1 MAPVCPLDAGGPVEE
16 EEAMAISV
24 LLVDDE
30 EVFIQTL
37 AKRLT
42 LRRFNVYTATRRER
56 VFESLRNNLIDIVL
70 LDVRMPDLDGIEA
83 TQDIKV
89 AYPLIEVILLTG
101 HASMEASLEGLKR
114 GAFDYLLKPVNID
127 ELVYKIE
134 DAYRKKGLQEE
145 KIRRL
150 EDRSDQAADEAE
162 SGASD

>member
-1 MAPVCPLDAGGPVEE
+1 
-16 EEAMAISV
+16 MAISV

-30 EVFIQTL
+30 EPFVQTL

-42 LRRFNVYTATRRER
+42 LRRFDVHTATRAER
-56 VFESLRNNLIDIVL
+56 AFSTLRDHHIDVVV

-83 TQDIKV
+83 TSEIK
-89 AYPLIEVILLTG
+89 ASYPLIEVVLLTG
-101 HASMEASLEGLKR
+101 HASMEASLEGMKI

-134 DAYRKKGLQEE
+134 DAHRKKELQEE

-150 EDRSDQAADEAE
+150 AEKADEDGPDE
-162 SGASD
+162 

>member
-1 MAPVCPLDAGGPVEE
+1 
-16 EEAMAISV
+16 MAISV

-30 EVFIQTL
+30 ETFVQTL

-42 LRRFNVYTATRRER
+42 LRRFDVHTATRAEKAFATLAGRQ
-56 VFESLRNNLIDIVL
+56 IDVVV

-83 TQDIKV
+83 TRKIK
-89 AYPLIEVILLTG
+89 ANYPLVEVVLLTG
-101 HASMEASLEGLKR
+101 HASVEASLEGMKL

-134 DAYRKKGLQEE
+134 DAHRKKELQEE

-150 EDRSDQAADEAE
+150 AEKAEAGGDNE
-162 SGASD
+162 

>member
-1 MAPVCPLDAGGPVEE
+1 MAV
-16 EEAMAISV
+16 SV

-30 EVFIQTL
+30 EAFVQTL

-42 LRRFNVYTATRRER
+42 LRRFNVYTATRKNR
-56 VFESLRNNLIDIVL
+56 VYETLSENLIDVVL

-83 TQDIKV
+83 TKDIKA

-101 HASMEASLEGLKR
+101 HASMEASLEGMKL

-134 DAYRKKGLQEE
+134 DAHRKKELQEE

-150 EDRSDQAADEAE
+150 RDQADDTNDEAG
-162 SGASD
+162 SGPSD

>member
-1 MAPVCPLDAGGPVEE
+1 
-16 EEAMAISV
+16 MAISV

-30 EVFIQTL
+30 EAFVQTL

-42 LRRFNVYTATRRER
+42 LRRFNVYTATRKNR
-56 VFESLRNNLIDIVL
+56 VFETLSGNLIDVVL

-83 TQDIKV
+83 TKDIKA

-101 HASMEASLEGLKR
+101 HASMEASLDGMKL

-134 DAYRKKGLQEE
+134 DAHRKKELQEE

-150 EDRSDQAADEAE
+150 RDQTDDTNDEAG
-162 SGASD
+162 SGPSD

>member
-1 MAPVCPLDAGGPVEE
+1 M
-16 EEAMAISV
+16 STNV

-30 EVFIQTL
+30 ETFVLTL

-42 LRRFNVYTATRRER
+42 LRRFNVYTATRAER
-56 VFESLRNNLIDIVL
+56 VFETLKNNLIDVVV

-83 TQDIKV
+83 TKRIKADHPMV
-89 AYPLIEVILLTG
+89 EVIILTG
-101 HASMEASLEGLKR
+101 HASIEASLDGMRL

-134 DAYRKKGLQEE
+134 DAHRKKELQEE

-150 EDRSDQAADEAE
+150 KDQADEA
-162 SGASD
+162 SGDTV

>member
-1 MAPVCPLDAGGPVEE
+1 MGAARIGLRAGPSVEE
-16 EEAMAISV
+16 DAEMAISV

-30 EVFIQTL
+30 EVFVQTL

-42 LRRFNVYTATRRER
+42 LRRFNVYTATRKER
-56 VFESLRNNLIDIVL
+56 AFQTLEQNLIDVVL
-70 LDVRMPDLDGIEA
+70 LDVKMPDLDGIDA
-83 TQDIKV
+83 TRDIKA

-101 HASMEASLEGLKR
+101 HASMEASLEGMKL

-134 DAYRKKGLQEE
+134 DAYRKKELQEE

-150 EDRSDQAADEAE
+150 KSKTDGTSGEVGSAD
-162 SGASD
+162 

>member
-1 MAPVCPLDAGGPVEE
+1 
-16 EEAMAISV
+16 MAISV

-30 EVFIQTL
+30 ETFVQTL

-42 LRRFNVYTATRRER
+42 LRRFDVHTATRAEKAFATLAGRR
-56 VFESLRNNLIDIVL
+56 IDVVV

-83 TQDIKV
+83 TREIK
-89 AYPLIEVILLTG
+89 ATYPLVEVILLTG
-101 HASMEASLEGLKR
+101 HANMEASLEGMKQ

-134 DAYRKKGLQEE
+134 DAPRKTQLQEE

-150 EDRSDQAADEAE
+150 AEEADEGTGAE
-162 SGASD
+162 